1 MLPVRAVLDK
11 ARNDEFHRQH
21 REHVARFIDKKERIS
36 NDDARALV
44 GLWLDLDPSWRNPA
58 IAHNYNVW
66 MYAALF
72 LRGKDKTLREDIE
85 STIEGSRTN
94 PVDWDALA
102 WTFVRT
108 EGERPLGKALHRWVG
123 DVIHGRCPRPK
134 GGKGSRGP
142 APKMAARND
151 VIRWAVHL
159 LTKCGMPET
168 RNEITER
175 ASACDIVA
183 QVLAER
189 DHAVKTY
196 GTMRD
201 IWRGNR

>member
-1 MLPVRAVLDK
+1 
-11 ARNDEFHRQH
+11 
-21 REHVARFIDKKERIS
+21 
-36 NDDARALV
+36 
-44 GLWLDLDPSWRNPA
+44 
-58 IAHNYNVW
+58 

-72 LRGKDKTLREDIE
+72 LRGQDNTPREDIE
-85 STIEGSRTN
+85 STTEGSRTN
-94 PVDWDALA
+94 PVHWDALA
-102 WTFVRT
+102 WTFART
-108 EGERPLGKALHRWVG
+108 EGKRPLGQALHRWVG
-123 DVIHGRCPRPK
+123 DVMHGRCPRPK

-142 APKMAARND
+142 APKMDKRND